1 MAQNKGE
8 IDTKHFL
15 MAIIAIVAIVAISFI
30 AVLITNNVGQ
40 ATRPVYYAESG
51 YTGSAITSISGG
63 DLDCMNACFERYDPV
78 SCKNRCSTID
88 YEAYFDMQEINSGDG
103 YIR

>member
-40 ATRPVYYAESG
+40 ATRPVYYADNG
-51 YTGSAITSISGG
+51 FTGSAYVGVG
-63 DLDCMNACFERYDPV
+63 PGELDCMNVCYGNSDPV
-78 SCKNRCSTID
+78 SCKSKCYYVN
-88 YEAYFDMQEINSGDG
+88 YELYAEMLESLEIGN
-103 YIR
+103 